1 MIGPI
6 ILFPRAVFS
15 WNIES
20 AEKINHDSMM
30 IFGLIQP
37 KVDTLIIGI
46 GEKADARVSTT
57 ILQFAHNHKLNVEI
71 LTTELVNSDSNQRD

>member
-15 WNIES
+15 WNVES
-20 AEKINHDSMM
+20 VEKINYDSMM

-37 KVDTLIIGI
+37 KVDTLIVGI
-46 GEKADARVSTT
+46 GEKLADKSVSTA
-57 ILQFAHNHKLNVEI
+57 ILEFAHKHSMNVEI
-71 LTTELVNSDSNQRD
+71 LTTELVN